1 MADRRSM
8 GAAMSLTPEKLAIHQ
23 QRLDGQASP
32 GCRQTAIEATTAKT
46 VEVEL
51 SPDPDANSAT
61 EDAARPSTRSG
72 RRLSRGRSGSQGV
85 PNADDVL
92 SQLWMPL
99 TTRLQHG
106 TAAALRRATLEQRLR
121 HATTDTQQEIID
133 IAVQHWL
140 RQHGFLE

>member
-1 MADRRSM
+1 MAERRSM
-8 GAAMSLTPEKLAIHQ
+8 GDAMSLTPEKLAFIHS
-23 QRLDGQASP
+23 GSTAKASP
-32 GCRQTAIEATTAKT
+32 AADKPQTAPAAKT

-51 SPDPDANSAT
+51 PADANMNSAT
-61 EDAARPSTRSG
+61 EDSARPSTRSG
-72 RRLSRGRSGSQGV
+72 RRLSRGRTGSHGV
-85 PNADDVL
+85 PNSDDVL

-106 TAAALRRATLEQRLR
+106 TAVALRRATLEQRLR
-121 HATTDTQQEIID
+121 HATPDTQQEIVD